1 VVALVDTR
9 KEFEDL
15 ANVYVSV
22 AIAVAAIIIG
32 SILVFVVVFRRR
44 DDELPRQRDEAPR
57 LELLYAGVLAV
68 VVTILLV
75 LTFRTQDRVDAVS
88 PRPGLKVTV
97 TAAKW
102 NWRFHYP
109 AQRITRIA
117 GQTRPTPLVVPSD
130 TTVRFTLTSL
140 DVIHSL
146 WIPEVRFKRD
156 AFPKRTTQFDLVFA
170 KPGFYSGQC
179 AEFCGLKHSDMR
191 FSVDVRTPEEFAAW
205 AARKRRAE

>member
-9 KEFEDL
+9 KEFDDL
-15 ANVYVSV
+15 ANVYVPV

-68 VVTILLV
+68 IVTILLV

-88 PRPGLKVTV
+88 PQPGLKLNV

-102 NWRFHYP
+102 NWRFDYP

-156 AFPKRTTQFDLVFA
+156 AFPKRTTQFDLVFDE
-170 KPGFYSGQC
+170 PGFYSGQC

-191 FSVDVRTPEEFAAW
+191 FSVDVRTPEEFASW
-205 AARKRRAE
+205 AARQGRPN

>member
-170 KPGFYSGQC
+170 EPGFYSGQC

>member
-9 KEFEDL
+9 KEFDDL
-15 ANVYVSV
+15 ANVYVPV

-57 LELLYAGVLAV
+57 LELLYAAVLAV
-68 VVTILLV
+68 IVAVLLT

-88 PRPGLKVTV
+88 PRPGMKVNV

-102 NWRFHYP
+102 NWRFNYP

-140 DVIHSL
+140 DVIHSF

-156 AFPKRTTQFDLVFA
+156 AFPKRTTQFDLVFDE
-170 KPGFYSGQC
+170 PGFYSGQC
-179 AEFCGLKHSDMR
+179 AEFCGLRHSDMR
-191 FSVDVRTPEEFAAW
+191 FSVDVRTPEDFASW
-205 AARKRRAE
+205 AARQRRAG

>member
-9 KEFEDL
+9 KEFDDL
-15 ANVYVSV
+15 ANVYVPV

-57 LELLYAGVLAV
+57 LELLYAAVLAV

-109 AQRITRIA
+109 AQGITRIA

-156 AFPKRTTQFDLVFA
+156 AFPKRTTQFDLVFDE
-170 KPGFYSGQC
+170 PGFYSGQC

-205 AARKRRAE
+205 AARQRRAE

>member
-1 VVALVDTR
+1 MVALVDTR
-9 KEFEDL
+9 KEFDDL
-15 ANVYVSV
+15 ANVYVPV

-57 LELLYAGVLAV
+57 LELLYAAVLAV
-68 VVTILLV
+68 IVAVLLT

-88 PRPGLKVTV
+88 PRPGLKVNV

-102 NWRFHYP
+102 NWRFNYP

-140 DVIHSL
+140 DVIHSF

-156 AFPKRTTQFDLVFA
+156 AFPKRTTQFDLVFDE
-170 KPGFYSGQC
+170 PGFYSGQC
-179 AEFCGLKHSDMR
+179 AEFCGLRHSDMR
-191 FSVDVRTPEEFAAW
+191 FSVDVRTPEDFASW
-205 AARKRRAE
+205 AARQRRAG